1 MDGDALQNH
10 KITSF
15 STEQEIGFKDLCAAK
30 TVKHEKKDE
39 HGGDLDKPHE
49 DRMLFAPEDH
59 AFAVF
64 DGLGAHGG
72 GDTTAQFARDY
83 VADIVK
89 QTPVDISVEET
100 ANYLKTRTL
109 ELNAHLFEETTGYT
123 TMLLA
128 YIYESKTGEK
138 HLLVVPIGDCRM
150 YLLRDGKLTCLTIDN
165 ETPSTNKEKQQEIQN
180 KISNVQTEEELVNL
194 SPEEKTAFQKRND
207 VDQALGKEVVTPI
220 VQTHEIKANDI
231 FLMTSDGITNNLT
244 DKQIETTIATGNS
257 PKELVATLINEAR
270 KIAND
275 SANLRHIPD
284 DMTAILFKI
293 NNEFPKRTPYTA
305 PEVESETWINVIPE
319 MITSHKETIDSLEKD
334 LARKLTPSELFYI
347 TSFGDRKFIEHVE
360 PLYRSLTRARANPI
374 TSANIKLLKQ
384 LEKSEEANPDDFLK
398 LEQMASMSSVKIA
411 SYEDLEVYMVL
422 QKVPEATRVAL
433 RNFYNTKQ
441 TNEAKPIN
449 TKTVLLM
456 TFSTNASG
464 ETLPQLSSSY
474 EPLTD
479 MHEEENK

>member
-305 PEVESETWINVIPE
+305 PEVESETWINVTPE

-334 LARKLTPSELFYI
+334 LE
-347 TSFGDRKFIEHVE
+347 
-360 PLYRSLTRARANPI
+360 
-374 TSANIKLLKQ
+374 
-384 LEKSEEANPDDFLK
+384 
-398 LEQMASMSSVKIA
+398 
-411 SYEDLEVYMVL
+411 
-422 QKVPEATRVAL
+422 
-433 RNFYNTKQ
+433 
-441 TNEAKPIN
+441 
-449 TKTVLLM
+449 
-456 TFSTNASG
+456 
-464 ETLPQLSSSY
+464 
-474 EPLTD
+474 
-479 MHEEENK
+479 